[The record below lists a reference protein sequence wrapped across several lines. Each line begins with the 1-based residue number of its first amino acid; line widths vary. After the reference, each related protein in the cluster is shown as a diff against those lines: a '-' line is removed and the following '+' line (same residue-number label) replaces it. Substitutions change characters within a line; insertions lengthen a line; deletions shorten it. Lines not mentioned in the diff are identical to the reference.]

1 MVDIA
6 KLRDYCLNSNH
17 PEGRHK
23 ARVFLSALGLTAA
36 DAEVLKTA
44 FLSAAMQNDA
54 IATELDEFGQRY
66 VVDLAVY
73 RGERKAFVRT
83 SWVVRKQE
91 DFPRLTSC
99 YVL

>member
-1 MVDIA
+1 
-6 KLRDYCLNSNH
+6 
-17 PEGRHK
+17 
-23 ARVFLSALGLTAA
+23 LGLTAA
-36 DAEVLKTA
+36 DAEGLKAA

-66 VVDLAVY
+66 VVDLVVC

-83 SWVVRKQE
+83 SWIVRKHE

-99 YVL
+99 YML